1 MASCRLDDK
10 LVVKQLMRSP
20 TKRTVSVASSNSIA
34 LYALQIGSAHEPVH
48 TTSSLHCHQMLC
60 TACHNTSTL
69 SPSVTLNRCC
79 YCCCAVTLYERY
91 RIWEQL
97 HSGQSEGTV
106 EDAKAGGWSLLP
118 IIVKAND
125 DLRQE
130 EAVSQMIRQFD
141 RILRDADAGVWL
153 KPYEVCAV
161 IRYIYCE
168 RTFAVVCVHC
178 VDVYCHDM

>member
-1 MASCRLDDK
+1 VRQWYRF
-10 LVVKQLMRSP
+10 V
-20 TKRTVSVASSNSIA
+20 
-34 LYALQIGSAHEPVH
+34 
-48 TTSSLHCHQMLC
+48 
-60 TACHNTSTL
+60 
-69 SPSVTLNRCC
+69 LN
-79 YCCCAVTLYERY
+79 YY

-97 HSGQSEGTV
+97 HAGQSEGTV

-153 KPYEVCAV
+153 KPYEVCAIMMLAV
-161 IRYIYCE
+161 YTVSKR
-168 RTFAVVCVHC
+168 FAVPLAQMC
-178 VDVYCHDM
+178 VYCVGT